1 MHNAALKELGL
12 DYAYLPFVVEETHIK
27 DAIQGIKAL
36 NIKGINVTMPHKASV
51 IPFLDDLTDEARM
64 IGAVNTIKYD
74 NGRLTGYNTDTVGFL
89 KSLKE
94 ESYSVEGRNVVL
106 LGAGGAAK
114 AVAFAVA
121 GAGASSLTIVA
132 RRQAK
137 AEELKAAVNTYYQ
150 KFSVKTL
157 SFADDLADI
166 MLVGELIVN
175 ATPIGMKES
184 GCLLPVPLDLI
195 SEQHLVFDLIYTPLE
210 TAFIKEA
217 HNKKARAINGLGMLL
232 HQAAAAFEIWT
243 GKSAPIETMREAL
256 LKGLVSGDRSKHAEQ
271 TNRRI
276 ST

>member
-1 MHNAALKELGL
+1 MHNAALKKLGL

-27 DAIQGIKAL
+27 DAIRGIKAL
-36 NIKGINVTMPHKASV
+36 NIKGINVTMPHKESV
-51 IPFLDDLTDEARM
+51 IEFLDDLTDEARM

-74 NGRLTGYNTDTVGFL
+74 NGSLTGYNTDTIGFL
-89 KSLKE
+89 KSLEE
-94 ESYSVEGRNVVL
+94 ESYNVEGRNVVL

-114 AVAFAVA
+114 AVAFAVT

-132 RRQAK
+132 RRKAK

-150 KFSVKTL
+150 NFSVKTL
-157 SFADDLADI
+157 SFDDDLADI

-195 SEQHLVFDLIYTPLE
+195 SKQHLIFDLIYTPLE
-210 TAFIKEA
+210 TALIREAVKKE
-217 HNKKARAINGLGMLL
+217 ARAINGLGMLL
-232 HQAAAAFEIWT
+232 YQAAAAFEIWT
-243 GKSAPIETMREAL
+243 GESAPIETMREAL
-256 LKGLVSGDRSKHAEQ
+256 LNGLVRGDRSKHAEQ